1 MLQQLVNGLILGS
14 VYALLA
20 LGYTMVYGIIKL
32 INFAHGDLFM
42 MGAFIGYYLINVF
55 HLNLFVALLLTMVF
69 TACLGMLIEFLAYRP
84 LRHSTRIAALI
95 TAIGVSF
102 LLEYGMVYLVG
113 AEARAFPQALKTVKY
128 SLGPVSISNVQMI
141 ILLVSI
147 LLMIGLQFVVKQTK
161 MGKAMRAVSVDS
173 DAAQLMGINVNS
185 TISFTFAL
193 GSALAGAAGVLIGLY
208 YNSINPLMGMTP
220 GIKAFV
226 AAVLGGIGIIPG
238 AALGVAEIIRMV
250 IVNGG
255 DITNGAAGLTGI
267 LRYSTWPVVFI
278 FVVLIAV
285 AMLNFLRSSIGRQ
298 VISVRENEI
307 AAESMGVNTTKI
319 KVLTFTFAAM
329 TASIAGSLYV
339 AYIGTVVPKDFTI
352 MRSIDYL
359 IIAVLG
365 GLGSMTGTILAA
377 IVLGVLNMYLQSF
390 SDIRMIIYSI
400 ALILVMVFKPGG
412 LMGTKELVL
421 SDLLFN
427 KKKEGK

>member
-42 MGAFIGYYLINVF
+42 MGAFIGFYLINVF
-55 HLNLFVALLLTMVF
+55 HLNFFLALVLTMIL
-69 TACLGMLIEFLAYRP
+69 TAILGMLIEFLAYRP

-128 SLGPVSISNVQMI
+128 ILGPIVITNVQVI
-141 ILLVSI
+141 ILTVSL
-147 LLMIGLQFVVKQTK
+147 LLMLGLQFIVKQTK

-238 AALGVAEIIRMV
+238 AALGGFIIGLLETFSVSIGLSSYRDAIVYAVLIV
-250 IVNGG
+250 ILL
-255 DITNGAAGLTGI
+255 IRPAGLLGK
-267 LRYSTWPVVFI
+267 
-278 FVVLIAV
+278 
-285 AMLNFLRSSIGRQ
+285 N
-298 VISVRENEI
+298 
-307 AAESMGVNTTKI
+307 I
-319 KVLTFTFAAM
+319 KEKV
-329 TASIAGSLYV
+329 
-339 AYIGTVVPKDFTI
+339 
-352 MRSIDYL
+352 
-359 IIAVLG
+359 
-365 GLGSMTGTILAA
+365 
-377 IVLGVLNMYLQSF
+377 
-390 SDIRMIIYSI
+390 
-400 ALILVMVFKPGG
+400 
-412 LMGTKELVL
+412 
-421 SDLLFN
+421 
-427 KKKEGK
+427 